1 MTDRGSGAAF
11 LGVTVMSEPATTE
24 PRTGEPGL
32 LTDPDAAD
40 RKDDSGRVS
49 RRRVLGGVATAGLG
63 AVAGCLGGTDG
74 EDGETTVRM
83 ASRWAN
89 DSIDPMSG
97 HTQLQNLEVFETLV
111 AIDYDA
117 ELVGRLA
124 TDWLTSGDGRTWT
137 FELREDVSFHDGE
150 PFDAEA
156 MATSLR
162 RTFGASDAA
171 KTAGTSLTTLPVES
185 VDVEGEYTVSV
196 TTTEPFAPLAA
207 HLTRRYAV
215 AMSPE
220 SIGEDGEV
228 EDAVGTGPFR
238 FEDWDGGEGTTTL
251 SAYGDYHG
259 DPAAVDRV
267 EYVYMSDAQTRE
279 LSVRNGE
286 LDVAIQLPPEA
297 IDRVE
302 DAEAAGIETYQPP
315 RLRFFAFNVDA
326 EPTDDLAVR
335 KAFNY
340 GYDTAAI
347 NDSVLEGLD
356 VPAVG
361 PWSDQVP
368 WSHGDLEGYDHDP
381 DRAAEILEE
390 AGWELDGDV
399 RYRDGDPLAL
409 TLWTYTTRAAQPVI
423 CEALQEQL
431 GEIGFDVEVR
441 ATEYGAM
448 DEARLNGEANVTL
461 ENWSMYGRPPDPD
474 RLTVFFHSE
483 SDMAVGYEND
493 RVDELLDE
501 GRRTVDPEAR
511 KAMYDEVQE
520 IVMDEVP
527 LGYLTYPTS
536 IAGLNDALA
545 GWQPHPTDYEW
556 GFDEVTKET

>member
-1 MTDRGSGAAF
+1 MGAAF
-11 LGVTVMSEPATTE
+11 LGARAMTDPTNTVRRTE
-24 PRTGEPGL
+24 EPGR
-32 LTDPDAAD
+32 LTNPAAAD
-40 RKDDSGRVS
+40 RRDHSGRVS
-49 RRRVLGGVATAGLG
+49 RRRVLGGAATAGLG
-63 AVAGCLGGTDG
+63 AVAGCLGLMEGD
-74 EDGETTVRM
+74 EGETTVRM
-83 ASRWAN
+83 AARWAN

-124 TDWLTSGDGRTWT
+124 TDWSTSGRTWT

-185 VDVEGEYTVSV
+185 VDVEGEYTVSI
-196 TTTEPFAPLAA
+196 TTTEPYAPLAA
-207 HLTRRYAV
+207 HLTRRYAA

-220 SIGEDGEV
+220 SIGENGQIDE
-228 EDAVGTGPFR
+228 AIGTGGFR

-251 SAYGDYHG
+251 SAYGDYYG
-259 DPAAVDRV
+259 DPAAVDGV

-368 WSHGDLEGYDHDP
+368 WNHGDLEGYDHDP

-423 CEALQEQL
+423 CEAVQQQL

-501 GRRTVDPEAR
+501 GRRTVDPDAR

>member
-1 MTDRGSGAAF
+1 MADRGSGAAF
-11 LGVTVMSEPATTE
+11 LGVTAMSEPATTE
-24 PRTGEPGL
+24 PRTGEPGRP
-32 LTDPDAAD
+32 TDPDAAD
-40 RKDDSGRVS
+40 RKDDFGRVS
-49 RRRVLGGVATAGLG
+49 RRRVLGGIATAGLG
-63 AVAGCLGGTDG
+63 AVAGCLGVTDG

-83 ASRWAN
+83 ATRWSN

-97 HTQLQNLEVFETLV
+97 HTALQSLEVFETLV

-124 TDWLTSGDGRTWT
+124 TDWSTSGDGRTWT

-185 VDVEGEYTVSV
+185 VDVEGEYTVSI
-196 TTTEPFAPLAA
+196 TTEEPFAPLAA

-251 SAYGDYHG
+251 SAYGDYYG
-259 DPAAVDRV
+259 DPAAVDGV

-302 DAEAAGIETYQPP
+302 DAEAVGIETYQPP

-381 DRAAEILEE
+381 DRAVEILEE

-409 TLWTYTTRAAQPVI
+409 TLWTYTTRAAQPII
-423 CEALQEQL
+423 CEAVQQQL

-448 DEARLNGEANVTL
+448 DKARLNGEANVTL

-483 SDMAVGYEND
+483 SDMAVGYGND

-501 GRRTVDPEAR
+501 GRRTVDPDAR

-520 IVMDEVP
+520 IVMEEVP

-536 IAGLNDALA
+536 IVGLADALDD
-545 GWQPHPTDYEW
+545 WQPHPTDYEW